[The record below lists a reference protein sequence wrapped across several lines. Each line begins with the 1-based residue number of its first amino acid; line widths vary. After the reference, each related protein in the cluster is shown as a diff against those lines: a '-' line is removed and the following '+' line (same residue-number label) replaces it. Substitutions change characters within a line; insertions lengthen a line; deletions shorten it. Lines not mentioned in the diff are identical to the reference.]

1 MRKHLFYLSMVLVLT
16 LFSACGGG
24 KKGVFTPTSS
34 GRAYE
39 VLVVV
44 GRQPGTRPARS
55 GRFSMCLILM
65 FRGFPSQNVHS
76 ESCIL
81 PLPIMMPL

>member
-44 GRQPGTRPARS
+44 EPGLWERPA
-55 GRFSMCLILM
+55 GRALFDVLGTVWLWRI
-65 FRGFPSQNVHS
+65 RFPSSSV
-76 ESCIL
+76 
-81 PLPIMMPL
+81 PIKSGQSLR

>member
-16 LFSACGGG
+16 LFPLAVVV
-24 KKGVFTPTSS
+24 KGVFTPTSS

-44 GRQPGTRPARS
+44 GGGQGT
-55 GRFSMCLILM
+55 
-65 FRGFPSQNVHS
+65 
-76 ESCIL
+76 SCR
-81 PLPIMMPL
+81 

>member
-44 GRQPGTRPARS
+44 EPGLWERPV

>member
-44 GRQPGTRPARS
+44 EDRKSVCRER
-55 GRFSMCLILM
+55 
-65 FRGFPSQNVHS
+65 V
-76 ESCIL
+76 
-81 PLPIMMPL
+81 